1 MYMNTG
7 RTISMSSMARWKAL
21 SESLDP
27 AVIRFVVELR
37 QLKDD
42 SGLSL
47 SQLALRTGYSA
58 SSWERY
64 LDGRLLVPIEAA
76 ETLAGSVGA
85 DPVRLRVLHEAAAD
99 ARRPVRAAPDR
110 PPAEPAPPA
119 PDTRTP
125 PSEAGAHTPP
135 GPLPRPG
142 LRPAPRTV
150 LTALVSAVAG
160 AAIALLAVLP
170 WLTGPARPSAAAAT
184 TSVVTVHYSC
194 HYTRSN
200 GLWYAGNSDTRTD
213 LVEVDMSGAEVAE
226 LQCLLQRAGISPG
239 GIDGN
244 FGPLTERA
252 VIREQQAQHLSVDGQ
267 VGPQTWGAL
276 RG

>member
-1 MYMNTG
+1 
-7 RTISMSSMARWKAL
+7 MSRWKAL

-37 QLKDD
+37 GLKDS

-47 SQLALRTGYSA
+47 SQLARRTGYSA

-64 LDGRLLVPIEAA
+64 FDGRLLVPFEAA
-76 ETLAGSVGA
+76 EALAGAVGA
-85 DPVRLRVLHEAAAD
+85 DPVRLRVLYEAAAD
-99 ARRPVRAAPDR
+99 ARRPARAAPDR
-110 PPAEPAPPA
+110 PPSEP
-119 PDTRTP
+119 
-125 PSEAGAHTPP
+125 EAGAGEPDAPP
-135 GPLPRPG
+135 ELSEARPQASRRGFARPFARPLPRPE
-142 LRPAPRTV
+142 PRTV
-150 LTALVSAVAG
+150 LIVLVSAVAG
-160 AAIALLAVLP
+160 SALTLLAVQP
-170 WLTGPARPSAAAAT
+170 WQPGPVRLSTAAAAPPAA
-184 TSVVTVHYSC
+184 VPYSC

-200 GLWYAGNSDTRTD
+200 GLWFAGNSDTRTD

-239 GIDGN
+239 GIDGH
-244 FGPLTERA
+244 FGPLTELA

-267 VGPQTWGAL
+267 VGPQTWEAL

>member
-1 MYMNTG
+1 
-7 RTISMSSMARWKAL
+7 MSRWKAL

-37 QLKDD
+37 RLKDN

-64 LDGRLLVPIEAA
+64 LDGRLLVPFEAA
-76 ETLAGSVGA
+76 EALAGAVGA
-85 DPVRLRVLHEAAAD
+85 DPVRLRVLYEAAAD
-99 ARRPVRAAPDR
+99 ARRPARAAPDR
-110 PPAEPAPPA
+110 PPAEAETAAAAEVAAEPPVPDAPP
-119 PDTRTP
+119 DR
-125 PSEAGAHTPP
+125 SGARPQTLPRP
-135 GPLPRPG
+135 RARRLPRPG
-142 LRPAPRTV
+142 SRTV
-150 LTALVSAVAG
+150 LTSLVSAAAG
-160 AAIALLAVLP
+160 AALALLAVLP
-170 WLTGPARPSAAAAT
+170 WLTGPVRPSATAAADD
-184 TSVVTVHYSC
+184 SSAAVQYSC
-194 HYTRSN
+194 HYTRSH
-200 GLWYAGNSDTRTD
+200 GLWFAGNSDTRTD

-239 GIDGN
+239 GIDGH

-267 VGPQTWGAL
+267 VGPQTWEAL